1 MTTKKPA
8 TINTLGSA
16 LAGLKPT
23 PAAVPMPP
31 QSAPELDADA
41 RPVGVLLRLDP
52 ADHEAV
58 TLYARQKGFS
68 LQELVE
74 HAINR
79 MLESEGLKPIKGRPR
94 PKGRRRHY

>member
-8 TINTLGSA
+8 INTLGAA

-23 PAAVPMPP
+23 PTAAPMPP
-31 QSAPELDADA
+31 QPELEADA

-68 LQELVE
+68 IQELVE